1 MVLGRRLSRIQIET
15 IRIGDLESFND
26 RQSILADQDHIEN
39 LRNSAI
45 SQFLLPMNEKLL
57 KSAKC
62 HLKSRELKNQKMR
75 IIILTN
81 DILFDPEFYGPEVSP
96 KSCLVP
102 IRRLH
107 RSQCSSSHA
116 PVYLNTCRQQT
127 EAIRSTRDA
136 ALPRTAPHTDAHA
149 TISVSPRE
157 QGQRRASGES
167 ASANLAIDLRLWPGD
182 EDSDLATY
190 VITFKDEGACSA
202 HERVR

>member
-1 MVLGRRLSRIQIET
+1 MLGRRLSRIQIET

-62 HLKSRELKNQKMR
+62 HLKRRELKNQKMR

-107 RSQCSSSHA
+107 RSMQQLSCSRA
-116 PVYLNTCRQQT
+116 PEYMQASGRGH
-127 EAIRSTRDA
+127 EKHTRCG
-136 ALPRTAPHTDAHA
+136 PAPHTDAHA

-157 QGQRRASGES
+157 QGQGRSSGES
-167 ASANLAIDLRLWPGD
+167 TSANLAIDLRLWQDD
-182 EDSDLATY
+182 EDRDLATY
-190 VITFKDEGACSA
+190 VITFKDEGACLA
-202 HERVR
+202 HEPVR